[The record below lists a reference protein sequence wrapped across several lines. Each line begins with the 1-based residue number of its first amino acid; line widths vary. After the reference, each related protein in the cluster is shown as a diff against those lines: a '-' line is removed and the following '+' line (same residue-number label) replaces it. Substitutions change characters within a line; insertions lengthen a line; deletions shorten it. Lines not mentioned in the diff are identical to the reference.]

1 MAEKGFEPMFC
12 FSTSK
17 TLYSI
22 FSRHLGSTAPPL
34 PAHSPGAC
42 RGHVGSSQWMHI
54 LTAPGSAVGLPTRCS
69 RSWLSWHPPC
79 PRHQHKQ
86 QSSTFLRPAQT
97 AGGLLPCPPLLA
109 HCYSP
114 RACHGVGSS
123 ARGSLTRLQRREGAQ
138 SRGNFSP
145 VPGALQVSRQ
155 RGAPAG

>member
-1 MAEKGFEPMFC
+1 MAEKGFEPMSC

-22 FSRHLGSTAPPL
+22 FSCHLGSTALPL

-54 LTAPGSAVGLPTRCS
+54 LTAPGSAAGLPTRCS

-79 PRHQHKQ
+79 PHHQHRQ

-97 AGGLLPCPPLLA
+97 AGGTATPSPHGPLLLTQSLSWCWEPGPWEPDQA
-109 HCYSP
+109 AEV
-114 RACHGVGSS
+114 RRS
-123 ARGSLTRLQRREGAQ
+123 AEQRRLQPCAW
-138 SRGNFSP
+138 S
-145 VPGALQVSRQ
+145 
-155 RGAPAG
+155 PAGL